1 MPARLARSL
10 SAAGHA
16 SLHTIELPAGNRAS
30 DEHIY
35 LVADAQDRVVVTK
48 DRGFRD
54 SHLLRGTPRRLLLV
68 STGNITNEA
77 LLSLVAAN
85 LGAIEEALQ
94 EARFVE
100 IGPDRL
106 TVHRSD

>member
-1 MPARLARSL
+1 MRFLVDAQLPARLARSL

-30 DEHIY
+30 DEHIC
-35 LVADAQDRVVVTK
+35 LVADA
-48 DRGFRD
+48 
-54 SHLLRGTPRRLLLV
+54 HLLRGTPRRLLLV